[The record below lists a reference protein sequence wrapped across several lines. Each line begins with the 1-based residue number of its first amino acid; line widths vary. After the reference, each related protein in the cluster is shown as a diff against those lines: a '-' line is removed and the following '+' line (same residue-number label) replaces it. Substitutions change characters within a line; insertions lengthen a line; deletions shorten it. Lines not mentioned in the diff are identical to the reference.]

1 MEMRLRTTG
10 MQRQMSTVIWP
21 LRSNQPIALATS
33 SEWEAQHTHRLGVE
47 EPLKA
52 LLGEQTADAVEEIRA
67 NNRADRRGDDDTGER
82 HLGLRG
88 EKARQ
93 RQDELAGDGRE
104 HVLEKESA
112 ATAR

>member
-1 MEMRLRTTG
+1 M
-10 MQRQMSTVIWP
+10 
-21 LRSNQPIALATS
+21 
-33 SEWEAQHTHRLGVE
+33 EAQHTHGLGVE
-47 EPLKA
+47 EPLKT

-104 HVLEKESA
+104 HVLEKDERGDRKVA
-112 ATAR
+112 ELADEAEKCLLHGMPF